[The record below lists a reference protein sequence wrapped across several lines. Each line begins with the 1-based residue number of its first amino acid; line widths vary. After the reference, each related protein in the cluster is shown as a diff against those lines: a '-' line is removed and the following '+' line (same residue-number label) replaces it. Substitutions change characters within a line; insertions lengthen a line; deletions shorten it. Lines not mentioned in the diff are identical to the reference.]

1 MKIKKF
7 QTGGFNDV
15 ISSYMSQQYP
25 NLTNPTTQWFNQSL
39 LNSAPNIF
47 AGGKKNFS
55 TNLTDPKSQFKYQYP
70 AIQPGFDTGLMT
82 QKLNVPQ
89 SAAWAGTKTGA
100 GTEGGLKNF
109 LSKNAKGFSTA
120 GQVASIGSAL
130 LGPTNS
136 DSTTQAIN
144 SGYDVVSDAIMAVP
158 GWGTA
163 IGGAMKVAG
172 FASDALNKLTG
183 GATTVEDSKFGL
195 DKVLSSKFLTLT
207 PVGLA
212 NALGKSKI
220 EGSNTDIA
228 KTINYGY
235 TPEDE
240 VKKTQIGGVTKL
252 FNKIFKKKNV
262 KKEAE
267 QKVLNTNIQNI
278 KKSAV
283 VGANSQWQQAVQNS
297 YANTAERNQ
306 QQLMGGFGINQ
317 LRTLAA
323 KNGTKLYKLGNI
335 KNEVKNKRNKTKKL
349 QTGGTLNVIPEG
361 AFHSRKNNIDLEGI
375 TPKGIPVITLEDGG
389 GVTQHAEIERA
400 ELIFRKELTD
410 KVEEA
415 YKKYKDG
422 DESVLLEIGKLLTYE
437 ILENT
442 EDNVGLLNDK

>member
-15 ISSYMSQQYP
+15 ISSYMSQQHP
-25 NLTNPTTQWFNQSL
+25 NLTNPITQWFNQSL
-39 LNSAPNIF
+39 LNSA
-47 AGGKKNFS
+47 GGKKNFS
-55 TNLTDPKSQFKYQYP
+55 TNLADPKSQFKYQFP

-89 SAAWAGTKTGA
+89 SAAWAGTKPPAKG
-100 GTEGGLKNF
+100 GGLENF
-109 LSKNAKGFSTA
+109 LTKNAKGFSAA

-163 IGGAMKVAG
+163 VGGAMKVAG

-183 GATTVEDSKFGL
+183 GATTVEDSKFGF

-207 PVGLA
+207 PLGLA

-240 VKKTQIGGVTKL
+240 VKETQIGGVTKL

-267 QKVLNTNIQNI
+267 QRVLNTNTQNI

-306 QQLMGGFGINQ
+306 QQLMGGFGVNQ

-335 KNEVKNKRNKTKKL
+335 KNEVKNKRSKTKKL

-361 AFHSRKNNIDLEGI
+361 AFHSRKNNIDLDGI

-422 DESVLLEIGKLLTYE
+422 DESMLLEVGKLLTYE

>member
-70 AIQPGFDTGLMT
+70 AIQPGFDTGLLGK
-82 QKLNVPQ
+82 KLNVQ
-89 SAAWAGTKTGA
+89 NAAGWEETQPGG
-100 GTEGGLKNF
+100 GGLKNF
-109 LSKNAKGFSTA
+109 LTKNAKGLSGA
-120 GQVASIGSAL
+120 GSIASIGSAL

-136 DSTTQAIN
+136 DSTTQTLN
-144 SGYDVVSDAIMAVP
+144 SGYDMLSNAVGMIP
-158 GWGTA
+158 GVGTA
-163 IGGAMKVAG
+163 IGGAMKIAG

-183 GATTVEDSKFGL
+183 GATTVEDSRFGA
-195 DKVLSSKFLTLT
+195 DKVMSSKFLALT

-212 NALGKSKI
+212 NSLGKSKI

-228 KTINYGY
+228 KTIDYGY

-267 QKVLNTNIQNI
+267 QKVLNTNTQNI

-389 GVTQHAEIERA
+389 ITQHAEIERA

-410 KVEEA
+410 KIEEA
-415 YKKYKDG
+415 YKKYKEG
-422 DESVLLEIGKLLTYE
+422 DESMLLEVGKLLTYE